1 MRVNLIGNFTNA
13 TGLFQDASILRGLL
27 TIAFG
32 EKINIFKVPHQMPQ
46 CNEAEVNIFIEIVN
60 PSLLVY
66 AARNIWIPNHEWTY
80 RSWQPY
86 LSMMNEIWVKTHEA
100 EAIFSQFSNNVR
112 YIGWT
117 SIDQTL
123 SEKKNYS
130 KALVLVGKNIF
141 RVPKQLLRAYARI
154 QKEEPSLYKKLPEL
168 HVPYDSTRL
177 VVYSPPEI
185 EDKVKLLPNV
195 LKEGE
200 YSELLKECGLAI
212 CLSATEGFGHAIN
225 EAMSSGCNLM
235 LSPIHAFRQLTEDS
249 RAVLWMSELES
260 IPHPECYGSILDVT
274 VDSIVESLK
283 IYVDRNFREKQD
295 ISKDMRRHYE
305 ERHQTFVQEM
315 KDFLPS
321 LETPEYVLAKTLPA
335 EDQLPDVTVITITK
349 DRRIFMP
356 LAKYSFMIQS
366 YPENKLEWVIVDD
379 GADSIED
386 TLIGVP
392 NVKYIRSEK
401 VLSIGEK
408 RNLGVQSATYDTI
421 VMMDDDDVYPNN
433 SVLHRVAMMMSRE
446 KECAF
451 CTVLPSYDIV
461 KYSSFINFPP
471 PKLGMSERLSEATL
485 TFSRKFWE
493 ERNFSDIQIAEGNA
507 FIHGREQMCME
518 LSPQDVIVSLVHPL
532 NTSSR
537 RLTEIKEPNG
547 CHFGFNDNL
556 YAMVSQIGAE
566 LSSGGQKESGRENG
580 DERACVS
587 GGDLQREEQGQAH
600 P

>member
-1 MRVNLIGNFTNA
+1 MRVNLIGNFNNA
-13 TGLFQDASILRGLL
+13 TGLLQDASLLRGLL

-32 EKINIFKVPHQMPQ
+32 DKVNIFKIPHHMPQ

-60 PSLLVY
+60 PSLFAY

-80 RSWQPY
+80 RTWQPY
-86 LSMMNEIWVKTHEA
+86 MSMVNEIWVKTHEA
-100 EAIFSQFSNNVR
+100 EEIFSQVSQNVK

-117 SIDQTL
+117 SIDQTM

-130 KALVLVGKNIF
+130 KAIVLVGKNVF
-141 RVPKQLLRAYARI
+141 RVPKQLLRAYAKI
-154 QKEEPSLYKKLPEL
+154 QKEDPQLYKKLPEL
-168 HVPYDSTRL
+168 NIPYDSERL
-177 VVYSPPEI
+177 TIYSPPEL
-185 EDKVKLLPNV
+185 EDKVKLMPKV

-200 YSELLKECGLAI
+200 YSDLLKECGLAI

-235 LSPIHAFRQLTEDS
+235 LSPINPFRELTEDS

-260 IPHPECYGSILDVT
+260 IPHPECYGTILDVT
-274 VDSIVESLK
+274 VESIINSLK
-283 IYVDRNFREKQD
+283 IYLDRNFKEKQD
-295 ISKDMRRHYE
+295 ISKEMRRQYE
-305 ERHQTFVQEM
+305 ERHQTFVEGM
-315 KDFLPS
+315 KEFLPS
-321 LETPEYVLAKTLPA
+321 LNDDKEYVLANTMLD
-335 EDQLPDVTVITITK
+335 EDELPDISVITITK

-366 YPENKLEWVIVDD
+366 YPESKLEWVIVDD
-379 GADSIED
+379 GVDSIED

-392 NVKYIRSEK
+392 NVKYVRSET

-408 RNLGVQSATYDTI
+408 RNLGVQNAMYDTI

-433 SVLHRVAMMMSRE
+433 SVLHRAAMMLSRG
-446 KECAF
+446 KSCAF

-485 TFSRKFWE
+485 VFTRKFWE
-493 ERNFSDIQIAEGNA
+493 DRKFSDIQIAEGNA

-547 CHFGFNDNL
+547 CHFGFNENL

-566 LSSGGQKESGRENG
+566 LSSGDQKESVHENG
-580 DERACVS
+580 ESACAS
-587 GGDLQREEQGQAH
+587 GDGDH

>member
-1 MRVNLIGNFTNA
+1 MRVNLIGNFNNA
-13 TGLFQDASILRGLL
+13 TGLLQDAALLRGLL
-27 TIAFG
+27 TIVFG
-32 EKINIFKVPHQMPQ
+32 EKVNIFKVPHHMPQ
-46 CNEAEVNIFIEIVN
+46 CSEAEVNIFIEIVN
-60 PSLLVY
+60 PSLFVY

-86 LSMMNEIWVKTHEA
+86 LKMVDEIWVKTHEA
-100 EAIFSQFSNNVR
+100 EEIFSQMSSNVR

-117 SIDQTL
+117 SIDQSM

-130 KALVLVGKNIF
+130 KAIVLVGKNVF
-141 RVPKQLLRAYARI
+141 RMPKQLLRAYARI
-154 QKEEPSLYKKLPEL
+154 QKEDSQFYKKLPEL
-168 HVPYDSTRL
+168 NIPYDAERL

-185 EDKVKLLPNV
+185 ADKVKLMPKV

-200 YSELLKECGLAI
+200 YSELLKECGLAV
-212 CLSATEGFGHAIN
+212 CVSGSEGFGHAIN

-235 LSPIHAFRQLTEDS
+235 LSPIKPFRELTEDS
-249 RAVLWMSELES
+249 RAVLWMAELES
-260 IPHPECYGSILDVT
+260 IPHPDCFGTILDVSLE
-274 VDSIVESLK
+274 SIIASLK
-283 IYVDRNFREKQD
+283 TYVDRNVREKQE
-295 ISKDMRRHYE
+295 ISKEMRRQYE
-305 ERHQTFVQEM
+305 DRHEVFVEGM
-315 KDFLPS
+315 KRFLSNLDTEKDYSITKS
-321 LETPEYVLAKTLPA
+321 LPKESE
-335 EDQLPDVTVITITK
+335 LPDVSVITITK

-366 YPENKLEWVIVDD
+366 YPEGKLEWVIVDD
-379 GADSIED
+379 GDDPIED

-392 NVKYIRSEK
+392 NVKYIRSETRM
-401 VLSIGEK
+401 SIGEK
-408 RNLGVQSATYDTI
+408 RNLGVRSASYDTI

-433 SVLHRVAMMMSRE
+433 SVLQRVAMMMACGKS
-446 KECAF
+446 CGF

-485 TFSRKFWE
+485 VFTRKFWE

-547 CHFGFNDNL
+547 CHFGFNENL

-566 LSSGGQKESGRENG
+566 LSSGGQKESVRESG
-580 DERACVS
+580 GESACVS
-587 GGDLQREEQGQAH
+587 GGDLQQGE
-600 P
+600 